1 MKPSTILPGLSLLA
15 TLAMLG
21 SSAACVSAKD
31 YKELEADLAKARDEL
46 TKSRG
51 EAKDLGIALQETQQ
65 QVDMLNIGIVDLER
79 ALGEAKDALA
89 DTEGALALAEVRA
102 SDAETEL
109 AEVIK
114 ARSKLAASVEEMQAA
129 LAELQ
134 RQRQQAE
141 VRLAVYRSVLAKFK
155 EMIDNGKLKVKVV
168 DGRMVLQL
176 QTDIL
181 FSSGS
186 AKLSD
191 VGEATVQEVGK
202 LLSEIP
208 DRRFQVEGHTD
219 NVPINTKTYPSNWEL
234 ASARAINVTT
244 AMVAAGMP
252 ASRLSAASFADTRP
266 THKNDTEEGRAQ
278 NRRIEIVLVPDLSDL
293 PGAEEIEKM
302 FKSSTT

>member
-1 MKPSTILPGLSLLA
+1 VSGILAAMKPRVIIMSLSLSALFAGGTGCVTAKKYEALEGELAKTRGELSKSQGEVQSLSTALA
-15 TLAMLG
+15 TAEAEISQLDTRIA
-21 SSAACVSAKD
+21 
-31 YKELEADLAKARDEL
+31 ELEQELAQRVAEL
-46 TKSRG
+46 EEK
-51 EAKDLGIALQETQQ
+51 
-65 QVDMLNIGIVDLER
+65 V
-79 ALGEAKDALA
+79 
-89 DTEGALALAEVRA
+89 ALAETRA
-102 SDAETEL
+102 TDAETQL
-109 AEVIK
+109 AE
-114 ARSKLAASVEEMQAA
+114 ALSDRSKLKASVEEMTLA
-129 LAELQ
+129 LAELK
-134 RQRQQAE
+134 RQRAQAE
-141 VRLAVYRSVLAKFK
+141 ARLAVYRSVLAKFK
-155 EMIDNGKLKVKVV
+155 DMIDNGKLKVKVV

-293 PGAEEIEKM
+293 PGAEDIEKM
-302 FKSSTT
+302 FKSST